1 MQPNGDR
8 NNILECGS
16 ATLTPAQRNYSIAE
30 LELLSV
36 VWSLEKCEYFTK
48 GAPLI
53 TVLSDH
59 ASLAGL
65 EKRDLSQ
72 ISNGRLVRMLERTHG
87 FNIDIKHVQGSKN
100 NFADALSRKPIEGV
114 ECAPDY
120 PLFSNPC
127 VARAFY
133 GVKGEPD

>member
-16 ATLTPAQRNYSIAE
+16 ATLTPAQRNYSIVE

-36 VWSLEKCEYFTK
+36 AWSLEKCEYFTR

-53 TVLSDH
+53 TVFSDN
-59 ASLAGL
+59 AGLAGL

-72 ISNGRLVRMLERTHG
+72 ISNGRIVRMLERTRG
-87 FNIDIKHVQGSKN
+87 YCYKTCQRFK
-100 NFADALSRKPIEGV
+100 E
-114 ECAPDY
+114 
-120 PLFSNPC
+120 PLCRC
-127 VARAFY
+127 VVMEAH
-133 GVKGEPD
+133 